1 MAATGVIATVAGY
14 QQQGQVC
21 FFYPL
26 FIYSTNEYLH
36 IDYVYEQQLTVTCFD
51 NNGYQHDDDDEGQR
65 EDEKSDENAQET
77 SCGMFFFPSSFFYF
91 HITNFFF
98 RYNALSFRQPPPV
111 FMTMA
116 TVGSRHVCVSN
127 LRSVFFCFSFYFLLY

>member
-26 FIYSTNEYLH
+26 FIYSTNKYLH
-36 IDYVYEQQLTVTCFD
+36 IDYMYKQQQLTVTCFD
-51 NNGYQHDDDDEGQR
+51 NDGYHHDDDDEGQQ

-77 SCGMFFFPSSFFYF
+77 SCGMFFFSPSSFF
-91 HITNFFF
+91 
-98 RYNALSFRQPPPV
+98 
-111 FMTMA
+111 
-116 TVGSRHVCVSN
+116 
-127 LRSVFFCFSFYFLLY
+127 